1 MVKKVAKKE
10 YYGNESLD
18 LALDYV
24 EVRQVSLFTTTHLV
38 VAVDSGYL
46 RSEKWQKSNWSK
58 TKRLLNK
65 WAIM

>member
-1 MVKKVAKKE
+1 MVKKVAKKG

-18 LALDYV
+18 LDLDCV
-24 EVRQVSLFTTTHLV
+24 EVRQVALFTTTHIV
-38 VAVDSGYL
+38 VTVNSGYL

-65 WAIM
+65 

>member
-24 EVRQVSLFTTTHLV
+24 EVRQVSLFATTHLV
-38 VAVDSGYL
+38 VTVDSGYL
-46 RSEKWQKSNWSK
+46 RSEKWQKSN
-58 TKRLLNK
+58 
-65 WAIM
+65 

>member
-24 EVRQVSLFTTTHLV
+24 EVRQVSLFTTAHLV

-46 RSEKWQKSNWSK
+46 RSEKWQKSN
-58 TKRLLNK
+58 
-65 WAIM
+65 

>member
-24 EVRQVSLFTTTHLV
+24 EVRQVSLFTTAHLV